1 MFKTRLISGVVILGL
16 AILFMVL
23 GGLPLYIFVFAI
35 SMIGLYEFY
44 HANHI
49 QDKLTG
55 ILGYIGGAVYLLMLR
70 TSYDNAPLMGIALAT
85 LLIMAGYV
93 ITFPK
98 QKMNEVMYAI
108 AGISYVCVLMSF
120 IYLVRIRPTGLALV
134 PLIFVSAW
142 GNDTCAYCVG
152 MLIGKKKI
160 FPELSPK
167 KSLEGLIGGIVGAAV
182 LGLLYGLLFGSDLT
196 EFSNPLIACTVIGG
210 VGAVPAIIG
219 DLAASAV
226 KRNTG
231 IKDYG
236 NLIPGHGGIMDRFDS
251 ILFPAPAVYILA
263 VLFGA

>member
-1 MFKTRLISGVVILGL
+1 
-16 AILFMVL
+16 
-23 GGLPLYIFVFAI
+23 
-35 SMIGLYEFY
+35 
-44 HANHI
+44 
-49 QDKLTG
+49 
-55 ILGYIGGAVYLLMLR
+55 
-70 TSYDNAPLMGIALAT
+70 
-85 LLIMAGYV
+85 
-93 ITFPK
+93 
-98 QKMNEVMYAI
+98 
-108 AGISYVCVLMSF
+108 
-120 IYLVRIRPTGLALV
+120 
-134 PLIFVSAW
+134 
-142 GNDTCAYCVG
+142 

-251 ILFPAPAVYILA
+251 ILFTAPAVYILA

>member
-23 GGLPLYIFVFAI
+23 GGLPLYIFIFAI

-44 HANHI
+44 HAKKI
-49 QDKLTG
+49 QGSLPA
-55 ILGYIGGAVYLLMLR
+55 IMGYIGGAIYLVTLR
-70 TSYDNAPLMGIALAT
+70 LPYDNAPLTGVALAT
-85 LLIMAGYV
+85 LLIMAAYV

-98 QKMNEVMYAI
+98 QKMEDVMYAI

-120 IYLVRIRPTGLALV
+120 IYLVRIRPTGLVLA
-134 PLIFVSAW
+134 PLIFVIAW

-182 LGLLYGLLFGSDLT
+182 LGLLYGLIFGKDLN
-196 EFSNPLIACTVIGG
+196 EFVNPAFACAVIGG
-210 VGAVPAIIG
+210 VGAIPAIFG

-226 KRNTG
+226 KRDTG

-236 NLIPGHGGIMDRFDS
+236 KLIPGHGGIMDRFDS
-251 ILFPAPAVYILA
+251 ILFTAPAVYLLA

>member
-93 ITFPK
+93 ITFP
-98 QKMNEVMYAI
+98 
-108 AGISYVCVLMSF
+108 
-120 IYLVRIRPTGLALV
+120 
-134 PLIFVSAW
+134 
-142 GNDTCAYCVG
+142 
-152 MLIGKKKI
+152 
-160 FPELSPK
+160 
-167 KSLEGLIGGIVGAAV
+167 
-182 LGLLYGLLFGSDLT
+182 
-196 EFSNPLIACTVIGG
+196 
-210 VGAVPAIIG
+210 
-219 DLAASAV
+219 
-226 KRNTG
+226 
-231 IKDYG
+231 
-236 NLIPGHGGIMDRFDS
+236 
-251 ILFPAPAVYILA
+251 
-263 VLFGA
+263 